1 VASLSKQLLR
11 GLEAFLLVI
20 VSNAEF
26 FIPSFG
32 YFWLA
37 VVIFDHSANFSDVA
51 ANRIERGGLQPQ
63 AQHQ

>member
-26 FIPSFG
+26 FIPSFS

-37 VVIFDHSANFSDVA
+37 VVIFDNSANFSDDA
-51 ANRIERGGLQPQ
+51 ANRIERGGL
-63 AQHQ
+63 